1 MKEFIG
7 TFLVSIFICWMFA
20 IFFIGFIVENAWVLI
35 IFIAFVLAV
44 IVTIFIK
51 LVSRIEDLER
61 KVEKLLNNKQD

>member
-7 TFLVSIFICWMFA
+7 IFLVSIIICWMFA

>member
-1 MKEFIG
+1 
-7 TFLVSIFICWMFA
+7 MFA